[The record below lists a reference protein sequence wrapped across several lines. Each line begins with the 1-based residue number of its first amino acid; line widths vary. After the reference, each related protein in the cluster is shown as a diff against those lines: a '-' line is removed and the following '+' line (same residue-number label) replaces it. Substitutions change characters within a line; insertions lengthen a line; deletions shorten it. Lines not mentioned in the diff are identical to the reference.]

1 MWRYKPLD
9 HRFAGNSD
17 EKGMWCGQTKSKS
30 AAAPATVSGERFG
43 QYATDAE
50 MHWEGGCKCD
60 DP

>member
-1 MWRYKPLD
+1 MR
-9 HRFAGNSD
+9 
-17 EKGMWCGQTKSKS
+17 CGQILSKS

-43 QYATDAE
+43 HYATDAE